1 MKAVV
6 IEKYGSVDEL
16 KIKEMPMPEIGD
28 GDLLVEVYAAGVNP
42 IDWKVREGRRRDVL
56 ELKFPY
62 IPGFDMAGIVKKVG
76 SKVTRFQQG
85 DEVFSRTDLARN
97 GTYAE
102 YVAVDET
109 IVARK
114 PENLTFE
121 EAASIPLV
129 GLTAW
134 QALIDAANMKTG
146 EKVLIHAG
154 SGGVGSFA
162 IQLTKARG
170 SHAATTCSTRNIDL
184 VKSLGADVVID
195 YTKEEFSS
203 LLRDYD
209 IVLDTIGGDI
219 YRKSFTVLKKGGRVV
234 SLLDQPDEALAQKT
248 VTKALYIFMRP
259 NGKELDEIAG
269 LLRERKIKPVV
280 GTVLPLEDAR
290 KAHELSASHH
300 ASGKIVLQVKK
311 R

>member
-1 MKAVV
+1 MRAVV

-16 KIKEMPMPEIGD
+16 RIKDMPVPEIGD

-42 IDWKVREGRRRDVL
+42 IDWKLREGYRRDSV
-56 ELKFPY
+56 ELMFPH
-62 IPGFDMAGIVKKVG
+62 ILGLDMAGIVKNIG
-76 SKVTRFQQG
+76 RKVTRFQPG
-85 DEVFSRTDLARN
+85 DEVFSRTDLARQ

-102 YVAVDET
+102 YVAADET

-134 QALIDAANMKTG
+134 QALIDVAKMKND

-170 SHAATTCSTRNIDL
+170 AHAATTCSTINVDL
-184 VKSLGADVVID
+184 VKSLGADEVID
-195 YTKEEFSS
+195 YTKEDFSS

-209 IVLDTIGGDI
+209 IVLDTMGGDI
-219 YRKSFTVLKKGGRVV
+219 YRKSFTVLKKGGRIV
-234 SLLDQPDEALAQKT
+234 SLLERPDEELARKT
-248 VTKALYIFMRP
+248 GAKALYIFMQP

-269 LLRERKIKPVV
+269 LLRQGKIKPVV
-280 GTVLPLEDAR
+280 GTVFPLEDVR
-290 KAHELSASHH
+290 KAQELSASHCAH
-300 ASGKIVLQVKK
+300 GKIVLQVKK

>member
-42 IDWKVREGRRRDVL
+42 IDWKVREGRRRDGL

-62 IPGFDMAGIVKKVG
+62 IPDLDMAGIVKKVG

-134 QALIDAANMKTG
+134 QALIDAAKMKTG

-170 SHAATTCSTRNIDL
+170 SHAATTCSTRNVDL

-248 VTKALYIFMRP
+248 GTKALYIFMRP

-280 GTVLPLEDAR
+280 GTVLPLEDVR

>member
-1 MKAVV
+1 MRAVV

-16 KIKEMPMPEIGD
+16 RIKDMPVPEIGD

-42 IDWKVREGRRRDVL
+42 IDWKLREGYRGDRV
-56 ELKFPY
+56 ELKFPH
-62 IPGFDMAGIVKKVG
+62 ILGLDMAGIVKNIG
-76 SKVTRFQQG
+76 RKVTRFQPG
-85 DEVFSRTDLARN
+85 DEVFSRTDLARH

-134 QALIDAANMKTG
+134 QALIDVAKMKKD

-162 IQLTKARG
+162 IQLTKTRG
-170 SHAATTCSTRNIDL
+170 AHAATTCSTLNVDL
-184 VKSLGADVVID
+184 VKSLGADEVID
-195 YTKEEFSS
+195 YTKEDFSS

-209 IVLDTIGGDI
+209 IVLDTMGGDI
-219 YRKSFTVLKKGGRVV
+219 YRKSFTVLKKGGRLV
-234 SLLDQPDEALAQKT
+234 SLLERPDEALARKT
-248 VTKALYIFMRP
+248 ATKALYMFMQP

-269 LLRERKIKPVV
+269 LLRQAKIKPVV
-280 GTVLPLEDAR
+280 GTVFPLEDVR
-290 KAHELSASHH
+290 KAQELSASHH
-300 ASGKIVLQVKK
+300 APGKIVLQVKK

>member
-16 KIKEMPMPEIGD
+16 TIKDMPVPAIRD

-42 IDWKVREGRRRDVL
+42 IDWKLREGYRRDRV

-62 IPGFDMAGIVKKVG
+62 IPGLDMAGIVKKVG
-76 SKVTRFQQG
+76 RKVTRFQPG
-85 DEVFSRTDLARN
+85 DEVFSRTDLARD

-102 YVAVDET
+102 YMAVDET

-134 QALIDAANMKTG
+134 QALIDAAKMKTD

-162 IQLTKARG
+162 IQLTKAWG
-170 SHAATTCSTRNIDL
+170 AHAATTCSTRNVDL
-184 VKSLGADVVID
+184 ARSLGAEEVID
-195 YTKEEFSS
+195 YTREEFSS

-209 IVLDTIGGDI
+209 IVLDTMGGDI
-219 YRKSFTVLKKGGRVV
+219 YRKSFIVLKKGGRVA
-234 SLLDQPDEALAQKT
+234 SLLERPDEALAQKT
-248 VTKALYIFMRP
+248 GTKALYIFMQP

-269 LLRERKIKPVV
+269 LLREGKIKPVV
-280 GTVLPLEDAR
+280 GTVLPLEDVR

>member
-1 MKAVV
+1 MRAVV

-16 KIKEMPMPEIGD
+16 RIKDMPVPEIGD

-42 IDWKVREGRRRDVL
+42 IDWKLREGYRRDRV
-56 ELKFPY
+56 ELRFPH
-62 IPGFDMAGIVKKVG
+62 ILGLDMAGIVKNIG
-76 SKVTRFQQG
+76 RKVTCFQPG
-85 DEVFSRTDLARN
+85 DEVFSRTDLARQ

-102 YVAVDET
+102 YMAVDET

-121 EAASIPLV
+121 EAASIPLA

-134 QALIDAANMKTG
+134 QALIDVAKMKND

-170 SHAATTCSTRNIDL
+170 AHAATTCSTVNVDL
-184 VKSLGADVVID
+184 VKLLGADEVIA
-195 YTKEEFSS
+195 YTKEDFSS

-209 IVLDTIGGDI
+209 IVLDTMGGDI
-219 YRKSFTVLKKGGRVV
+219 YRKSFTVLKKGGRIV
-234 SLLDQPDEALAQKT
+234 SLLERPDEELARKIGA
-248 VTKALYIFMRP
+248 KALYIFMQP

-269 LLRERKIKPVV
+269 LLRQGKIKPVV
-280 GTVLPLEDAR
+280 GTVFPLEDVR
-290 KAHELSASHH
+290 KAQELSASHR
-300 ASGKIVLQVKK
+300 APGKIVLQVKK